1 MTLHFDW
8 FHAPHWLA
16 RVHVNRAMTLV
27 VGVIGI
33 SLFFSA
39 LRVVDAAISGE
50 LVARHAV
57 ATAAPSAA
65 GVVLAPDTLIGTDPT
80 SAGTPVDEP
89 VVDVPEATVEAVSL

>member
-39 LRVVDAAISGE
+39 LRVVDAAISGD

-57 ATAAPSAA
+57 AAAPSASGA
-65 GVVLAPDTLIGTDPT
+65 VFAPDTVIGTDPT
-80 SAGTPVDEP
+80 SAGTPVDDP
-89 VVDVPEATVEAVSL
+89 VVQVPEATVEAFSL